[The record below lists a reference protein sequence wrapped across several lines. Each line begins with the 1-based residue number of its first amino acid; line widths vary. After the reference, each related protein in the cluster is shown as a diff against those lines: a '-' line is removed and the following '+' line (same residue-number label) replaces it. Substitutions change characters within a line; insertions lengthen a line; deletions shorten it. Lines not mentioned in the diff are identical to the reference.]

1 MNKPTVA
8 ASVDNAGTLINF
20 LSNDVSAF
28 IIKLVGAVFIVVL
41 VVLLGR
47 LIAALV
53 KKNLLKH
60 TDPEHKK
67 HSEKVANLVQ
77 NVVFYIS
84 VIFALFIGFEMM
96 GLEVALIIGWISF
109 GVWLAFKEIL
119 GNMIAGMM
127 ILYTKELKLGDV
139 VEIMADETYFGRIEE
154 ITIRYTI
161 IRTLDLR
168 QIVIPNLTL
177 ISTPIKTFSAE
188 ETIKLSLTAYVD
200 YHSDINK
207 AISVIKDS
215 INSFDFIKEKEST
228 RVFITEFEDSEIWLK
243 CIFFFD
249 PNCGILADYALW
261 YIREAIY
268 AAYPKNNID
277 MAYPHITLTF
287 DDEKQ
292 NKALKAAL
300 DQTS

>member
-1 MNKPTVA
+1 MNKTTAV
-8 ASVDNAGTLINF
+8 VDNTGGTLINF

-28 IIKLVGAVFIVVL
+28 IIKLVWAVFIVVL

-67 HSEKVANLVQ
+67 HSEKVASLVQ
-77 NVVFYIS
+77 NVVFYVA

-96 GLEVALIIGWISF
+96 GLEVALIIWWISF

-168 QIVIPNLTL
+168 QIVLPNLTL

-200 YHSDINK
+200 YYSDLNK
-207 AISVIKDS
+207 TIEVIKTT
-215 INSFDFIKEKEST
+215 INSFDFIKEKDST
-228 RVFITEFEDSEIWLK
+228 KVFITEFEDSEIRLK

-268 AAYPKNNID
+268 AAYDKNGID

-300 DQTS
+300 DQTP